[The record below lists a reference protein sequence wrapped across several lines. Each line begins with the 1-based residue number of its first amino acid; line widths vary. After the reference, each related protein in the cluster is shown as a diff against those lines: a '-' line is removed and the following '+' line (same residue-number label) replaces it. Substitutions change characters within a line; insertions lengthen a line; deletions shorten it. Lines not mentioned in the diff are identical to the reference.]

1 MLNLSYNCPYIVY
14 ILISIL
20 DLLIFEYIDFLYRS
34 ILGSSIRCKT
44 QCLTSFIVVDMALGH
59 GFLNFNWITT
69 SSENDIQIFERS
81 SSCFSYKL
89 EMIDNREHVGRSR

>member
-59 GFLNFNWITT
+59 GFLNFNWVTT
-69 SSENDIQIFERS
+69 SGENDIQIFERS